1 MVNYS
6 VMPQYTYVW
15 IKYRPALLRLMIA
28 ASDGPQEYKFADHEF
43 RRLNPR
49 EKGGYS
55 FTLDV
60 FQGRSV
66 NNIKNSPVAQDLL
79 VILKQSRT
87 ALELTETSTYK
98 FILDKKFVLHVVKV
112 DAVGVDMKAE
122 ELLLATE
129 ALAEGVETPATIS
142 KT

>member
-49 EKGGYS
+49 EKRR
-55 FTLDV
+55 L
-60 FQGRSV
+60 
-66 NNIKNSPVAQDLL
+66 
-79 VILKQSRT
+79 
-87 ALELTETSTYK
+87 
-98 FILDKKFVLHVVKV
+98 FIYIGCLPGKIGQQH
-112 DAVGVDMKAE
+112 
-122 ELLLATE
+122 
-129 ALAEGVETPATIS
+129 
-142 KT
+142 